1 MNFVAEIWILLTSL
15 RGYYWIQ
22 RRISIEARIS
32 KYCRDLCTFHVL
44 LSIIECFTSDWGE
57 KIKNP
62 NKQFKNEK
70 GRWWCD
76 DALRCSAAWKLF
88 KGFKRSSNGALN
100 RPSLV
105 LDQSHHATIAATAMS
120 QGSHTIVLIQY
131 ATSYQSRSYLDFPTV
146 PAAMDGTF
154 IMQIHSID
162 LEVFHYRTSFVDLFN
177 TISKFTNLESL
188 LSFVLCISH
197 REDVRT
203 QAEGIK
209 PVSAAYHLRY
219 IRSIQLH
226 R

>member
-1 MNFVAEIWILLTSL
+1 MTSRYGYVS
-15 RGYYWIQ
+15 RGYSYPQ
-22 RRISIEARIS
+22 SN
-32 KYCRDLCTFHVL
+32 VL
-44 LSIIECFTSDWGE
+44 NFGLGE

-62 NKQFKNEK
+62 KNNSKTKKE
-70 GRWWCD
+70 GD
-76 DALRCSAAWKLF
+76 DALWCSAAWKLF
-88 KGFKRSSNGALN
+88 EGFKRSANGALN

-162 LEVFHYRTSFVDLFN
+162 HELVFYRISLVDLLYVVP
-177 TISKFTNLESL
+177 KFTNLDSR

-197 REDVRT
+197 RQDVRA

-219 IRSIQLH
+219 IRSIQLY